1 MLKTKKKKKNTKNP
15 QMKTLPVLKISKDKQ
30 TRFV

>member
-1 MLKTKKKKKNTKNP
+1 MLKTKKKKKTKNP
-15 QMKTLPVLKISKDKQ
+15 QMKTLPVLKIFKDKQ